1 MRIITLED
9 HFATPM
15 FNSVRPT
22 MPGFEFILSSRGK
35 YLGHDIE
42 AELLDLADSRI
53 KAMDAAGVDLQ
64 VVSLSAPGCEALDPE
79 NAMVVARDANERLS
93 AAVQAH
99 PDRLA
104 GFAALPVAS
113 PSEAVKELERT
124 VKRLGFKGA
133 MLNGHARGA
142 YLDDRK
148 FWGIFECAEALGVP
162 LYIHPTAPHPAV
174 MKAYFEGFDELALAA
189 WGFAAETC
197 THFLRLLFSG
207 LFDEFPKLKIILGHL
222 GEGLPFWLHRLN
234 DHTFM
239 AARRRGLKRTPAEYL
254 VENLMVTT
262 SGNFYTPAFL
272 CTLMALGL
280 DNVLFSV
287 DWPYEANRT
296 AVDWLTSLPISERD
310 KERIAHINAE
320 RVLGL

>member
-1 MRIITLED
+1 
-9 HFATPM
+9 
-15 FNSVRPT
+15 
-22 MPGFEFILSSRGK
+22 
-35 YLGHDIE
+35 
-42 AELLDLADSRI
+42 
-53 KAMDAAGVDLQ
+53 
-64 VVSLSAPGCEALDPE
+64 
-79 NAMVVARDANERLS
+79 
-93 AAVQAH
+93 
-99 PDRLA
+99 
-104 GFAALPVAS
+104 
-113 PSEAVKELERT
+113 
-124 VKRLGFKGA
+124 

-142 YLDDRK
+142 YLDARR
-148 FWGIFECAEALGVP
+148 FWGIFECAQALGVA

-174 MKAYFEGFDELALAA
+174 MKAYLEGYDELALAA

-197 THFLRLLFSG
+197 THFLRLLFAG
-207 LFDEFPKLKIILGHL
+207 VFDAFPKLKIIPGHL

-239 AARRRGLKRTPAEYL
+239 AAQHRGLKRTPAQYL
-254 VENLMVTT
+254 VENLVVTT

-272 CTLMALGL
+272 CTLMALGS

-296 AVDWLTSLPISERD
+296 AVDWLKSLPISERD

>member
-15 FNSVRPT
+15 FNSVRF

-104 GFAALPVAS
+104 GFAALPVGS
-113 PSEAVKELERT
+113 PSEAVKELERA
-124 VKRLGFKGA
+124 VRQLGFKGA
-133 MLNGHARGA
+133 MLNGHTRGA
-142 YLDDRK
+142 YLDARK

-197 THFLRLLFSG
+197 THFLRLLFAG
-207 LFDEFPKLKIILGHL
+207 VFDAFPELKIILGHL

-234 DHTFM
+234 EHTFM
-239 AARRRGLKRTPAEYL
+239 AAQRRGLKRTPAEYM
-254 VENLMVTT
+254 VENLVVTT

-272 CTLMALGL
+272 CTLMALGS

-296 AVDWLTSLPISERD
+296 AVDWLKSLPIGERD